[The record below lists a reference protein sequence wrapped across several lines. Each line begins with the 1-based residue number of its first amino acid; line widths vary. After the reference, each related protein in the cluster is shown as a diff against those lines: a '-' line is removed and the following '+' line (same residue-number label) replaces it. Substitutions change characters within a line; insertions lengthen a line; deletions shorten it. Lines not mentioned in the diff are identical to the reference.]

1 MQKSMQ
7 NVVTAGIQKKPR
19 NLRDR
24 IARRVSHSERRGTV
38 NSFIR
43 TRVTNEMIVAKS
55 ATIGSTS
62 FSNSGCCPMYGHY
75 SSTGFSDRP
84 DSPLGQLQYII
95 CSYKSQLLNRR
106 GGSLLCV
113 KVSGER
119 AWGQTHKNR
128 KSNGVLTLAES
139 KEISADFMCCG
150 V

>member
-1 MQKSMQ
+1 MQKSMR
-7 NVVTAGIQKKPR
+7 NVATAGIQKKPR
-19 NLRDR
+19 NFRDR

-84 DSPLGQLQYII
+84 DSPLGQLQYIS
-95 CSYKSQLLNRR
+95 CSYESQLLNRR
-106 GGSLLCV
+106 GGRNLWEQLA
-113 KVSGER
+113 GER
-119 AWGQTHKNR
+119 AWSQTHKNR
-128 KSNGVLTLAES
+128 KSNGVLTPAET
-139 KEISADFMCCG
+139 KDISADFMCCG